1 MSHHDIFQHEL
12 TFTCNKNVDFC
23 NAEDRLQSCALLY
36 NTESFKSWMNK
47 SKGNISVNIK
57 PQTDSWIWILRV
69 LCLCEW
75 TAQTRGFVY
84 YTYVCVLSAISL
96 YEDINTWMYLLS
108 CSESHFR
115 SILPFLLRKT
125 ILISHTHRIWRSLR
139 QAVKRKVRFGLK
151 RLWQNVHLNVVT
163 IIIITIFIPCFIF
176 YSMFD

>member
-1 MSHHDIFQHEL
+1 MQ
-12 TFTCNKNVDFC
+12 K
-23 NAEDRLQSCALLY
+23 
-36 NTESFKSWMNK
+36 
-47 SKGNISVNIK
+47 
-57 PQTDSWIWILRV
+57 TDSSRV
-69 LCLCEW
+69 LYYITRNRSNLGWINQKAIFLSILNHKEIHLNMNPACSVSLCEW

-84 YTYVCVLSAISL
+84 YTYLCVLSAISL

-115 SILPFLLRKT
+115 SILRKT
-125 ILISHTHRIWRSLR
+125 ILISHTHRIWRSSR
-139 QAVKRKVRFGLK
+139 QPVKINVRFGLK